1 MDRFLGSDLRVL
13 CVSVVNFVFRLSFFL
28 ANFWMHFL
36 TVRLRF
42 LPEIPLTLP
51 ILSGSLKPTLPID
64 IKTLLGSSGLV
75 RPRRE

>member
-1 MDRFLGSDLRVL
+1 MDRFLGSELRVL
-13 CVSVVNFVFRLSFFL
+13 CVSVVNFVFHLSFL

-51 ILSGSLKPTLPID
+51 ILSGSLKANLPID
-64 IKTLLGSSGLV
+64 SKTLLGSSGLV
-75 RPRRE
+75 RPRCE